1 MSEKISKSALFFRV
15 KKIKPART
23 VLDALRHNKRTIQAE
38 LAAFGNI
45 DPSRTPM
52 NYSLAGCVTPEAGY
66 RQVLDDI
73 NQYNLHRAAKIR
85 HDAVVAIE
93 AVFSVP
99 ASRTDINTQA
109 FFKQCLGW
117 CMNEFDRATLI
128 SADVHLDEA
137 NPHMHVL
144 MGCVSPSQ
152 LFGSCAVGFAGKF
165 SHRNQRFFEEVGKS
179 FGLEVPNAGLSKRDR
194 KRLSHQVRLALQRQG
209 DPVLRSK
216 CFDSICEAIDAN
228 PTPFALNLDIEFVA
242 SPKPTK
248 KLRTVVQ
255 SFTSKGKGGSRDK
268 DETYPV

>member
-1 MSEKISKSALFFRV
+1 MPAKISKSALFFRV

-23 VLDALRHNKRTIQAE
+23 VLDALRHNKRAIQAE
-38 LAAFGNI
+38 LGAFGNI

-73 NQYNLHRAAKIR
+73 KQYNLHRAAKIR

-109 FFKQCLGW
+109 FFEQCLSW
-117 CMNEFDRATLI
+117 CLKEFDRATLI

-165 SHRNQRFFEEVGKS
+165 SHRNQRFFEEVGKY
-179 FGLEVPNAGLSKRDR
+179 FGLEAPNASLSKRDR
-194 KRLSHQVRLALQRQG
+194 KRVSHQVKRELQRRG
-209 DPVLRSK
+209 DPVLESK
-216 CFDSICEAIDAN
+216 CFGTVWAAIDAD
-228 PTPFALNLDIEFVA
+228 PTAFANDLGIEFAVG
-242 SPKPTK
+242 PKPTK

-255 SFTSKGKGGSRDK
+255 IFTSKGRGENRQ
-268 DETYPV
+268 